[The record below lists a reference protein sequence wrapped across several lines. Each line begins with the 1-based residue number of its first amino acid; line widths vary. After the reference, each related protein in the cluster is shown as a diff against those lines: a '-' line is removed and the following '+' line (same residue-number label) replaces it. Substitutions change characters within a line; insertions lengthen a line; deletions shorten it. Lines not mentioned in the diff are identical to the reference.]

1 MGNEIEAGNEHA
13 AKSGLDMQ
21 AVKAVGDWE
30 LDVLAVPFTKD
41 SDGQWFDESTDIMNG
56 DFQSPLGFYQH
67 GIKQGAK
74 ALQDKIIVIGKTI
87 EGTLRKMVDGWHLR
101 MKLDQSRPEAASVM
115 QAAKEGRVAVSS
127 DSIAHLARLEVG
139 GRSQMYDKNKPGRI
153 SVWPLA
159 GVSLWE
165 LGNGNLSPANR
176 TAYAVP
182 AIKAIYRDAGLPFP
196 DISKITDGVLPE
208 ADEAAKRAR
217 NEELQKARNILKQI
231 EKRF

>member
-1 MGNEIEAGNEHA
+1 MGILDAEGNEQA
-13 AKSGLDMQ
+13 AKSRMDMQ

-30 LDVLAVPFTKD
+30 LDILAVPFTKD
-41 SDGQWFDESTDIMNG
+41 SDGQWFDENTDIMNG

-74 ALQDKIIVIGKTI
+74 AIQDKIIVIGKTI
-87 EGTLRKMVDGWHLR
+87 EGTLRKMADGWHLR
-101 MKLDQSRPEAASVM
+101 MKLDQSRPEAANVM
-115 QAAKEGRVAVSS
+115 QAAKDGRVAVSS

-153 SVWPLA
+153 AVWPLA

-182 AIKAIYRDAGLPFP
+182 AIKAIYRDAGLQFP
-196 DISKITDGVLPE
+196 NINITDGVLPE

-217 NEELQKARNILKQI
+217 NKAIEASKNILKKTD
-231 EKRF
+231 KRF